1 MRNILTIAQKELSI
15 YFSTTIGY
23 VGFGAYTFLMG
34 LVFVSTLNRY
44 QQMTQYYLGQ
54 QQPQLLEQ
62 LNFNDQIIQ
71 PMLSTGYWMFLFF
84 VPFLTMRLFAEE
96 KSQRT
101 FELLMTA
108 PITSLEIV
116 LGKFLGVGLMMVVM
130 SALPLVF
137 PLILHVYGTS
147 SGPGSA
153 VEWMPVYSGLL
164 MVFLLGLTFA
174 AVGMFVSALTESQ
187 IVAAVLH
194 LRRAACRPTSSP
206 SSPARLDGDWRLVL
220 DYAHAPL
227 PREPRPGW
235 AACTCPTSS
244 TSAPWSACPP
254 LASPIA
260 WWSRTGG
267 AERRARDPRRARAP
281 SEGAAGPDKPLR
293 GHRGP
298 GGRGPGPHRGWSSG
312 WCSTPS
318 IPRTRSPWRQL
329 NLAGGRA
336 RPGIVY
342 AATNWRRAPA
352 RGRRRPLHRA
362 HPARACWSWPSWP
375 ACWRPWPPS
384 TGFAAQ
390 EPQEWDLT
398 RDKPLSPSRSSR
410 SHVAHAPRSRTSPS
424 IGFFRSSESARQVL
438 EESVNLYKLHTDKL
452 ELVFINPDAPP
463 PELIQ
468 KLDLNNASPRIVFE
482 SETGQVAKVRNATE
496 EDLTNA
502 LIKVAERPARKVY
515 FLTGHGEPAIDD
527 AQAED
532 GYAIAASQ
540 LRNEGLTVEALS
552 LLDRENVPKDASV
565 VVVAGAKSALF
576 PNEVETLKV
585 WLNRGGRLVA
595 LLEPDLDYGMESIWR
610 PFGVLVGD
618 DLVLEPNPTGR
629 AKGFGYESP
638 VITAYEPHPITNKL
652 KSAASLLYR
661 ARSVQPKV
669 GLANLEVVTLFQT
682 SPTSW
687 GEVSWREGGPPER
700 SEGDVPGPVPL
711 AVAVTKKTATVAG
724 KVNDEARMVVV
735 GDLHFANN
743 RFLPMGAHR
752 DLFVNMTSWV
762 IGDEDRIAVR
772 PKSRSGDRLPIT
784 ETQQYGIMFFSVNL
798 LPLLIV
804 GFGFSVWAVRRRK

>member
-1 MRNILTIAQKELSI
+1 MAMNDAPETP
-15 YFSTTIGY
+15 G
-23 VGFGAYTFLMG
+23 GARSQEGALARTSPVATVG
-34 LVFVSTLNRY
+34 LV
-44 QQMTQYYLGQ
+44 G
-54 QQPQLLEQ
+54 
-62 LNFNDQIIQ
+62 
-71 PMLSTGYWMFLFF
+71 G
-84 VPFLTMRLFAEE
+84 
-96 KSQRT
+96 
-101 FELLMTA
+101 
-108 PITSLEIV
+108 V
-116 LGKFLGVGLMMVVM
+116 LGLTAAIFGVVLYALDPD
-130 SALPLVF
+130 ALPL
-137 PLILHVYGTS
+137 
-147 SGPGSA
+147 
-153 VEWMPVYSGLL
+153 
-164 MVFLLGLTFA
+164 
-174 AVGMFVSALTESQ
+174 
-187 IVAAVLH
+187 
-194 LRRAACRPTSSP
+194 
-206 SSPARLDGDWRLVL
+206 
-220 DYAHAPL
+220 
-227 PREPRPGW
+227 
-235 AACTCPTSS
+235 
-244 TSAPWSACPP
+244 
-254 LASPIA
+254 
-260 WWSRTGG
+260 
-267 AERRARDPRRARAP
+267 
-281 SEGAAGPDKPLR
+281 AAG
-293 GHRGP
+293 
-298 GGRGPGPHRGWSSG
+298 
-312 WCSTPS
+312 
-318 IPRTRSPWRQL
+318 
-329 NLAGGRA
+329 NLLVGVVGLAF
-336 RPGIVY
+336 Y
-342 AATNWRRAPA
+342 AATNWRSLLRAVG
-352 RGRRRPLHRA
+352 GR
-362 HPARACWSWPSWP
+362 
-375 ACWRPWPPS
+375 S
-384 TGFAAQ
+384 TTLVVLEVAIVAGVLAALATLNFFAAQ
-390 EPQEWDLT
+390 EPKEWDLT
-398 RDKPLSPSRSSR
+398 RDKLFTLQEQSVQ
-410 SHVAHAPRSRTSPS
+410 VAQRLDKKVTVY
-424 IGFFRSSESARQVL
+424 GFFRSSESARQVL

>member
-1 MRNILTIAQKELSI
+1 VAMNDAPETP
-15 YFSTTIGY
+15 G
-23 VGFGAYTFLMG
+23 GARSQEGALARTSPVATVG
-34 LVFVSTLNRY
+34 LV
-44 QQMTQYYLGQ
+44 G
-54 QQPQLLEQ
+54 
-62 LNFNDQIIQ
+62 
-71 PMLSTGYWMFLFF
+71 G
-84 VPFLTMRLFAEE
+84 
-96 KSQRT
+96 
-101 FELLMTA
+101 
-108 PITSLEIV
+108 V
-116 LGKFLGVGLMMVVM
+116 LGLTAAIFGVVLYALDPD
-130 SALPLVF
+130 ALPL
-137 PLILHVYGTS
+137 
-147 SGPGSA
+147 
-153 VEWMPVYSGLL
+153 
-164 MVFLLGLTFA
+164 
-174 AVGMFVSALTESQ
+174 
-187 IVAAVLH
+187 
-194 LRRAACRPTSSP
+194 
-206 SSPARLDGDWRLVL
+206 
-220 DYAHAPL
+220 
-227 PREPRPGW
+227 
-235 AACTCPTSS
+235 
-244 TSAPWSACPP
+244 
-254 LASPIA
+254 
-260 WWSRTGG
+260 
-267 AERRARDPRRARAP
+267 
-281 SEGAAGPDKPLR
+281 AAG
-293 GHRGP
+293 
-298 GGRGPGPHRGWSSG
+298 
-312 WCSTPS
+312 
-318 IPRTRSPWRQL
+318 
-329 NLAGGRA
+329 NLLVGVVGLAF
-336 RPGIVY
+336 Y
-342 AATNWRRAPA
+342 AATNWRSLLRAVG
-352 RGRRRPLHRA
+352 GR
-362 HPARACWSWPSWP
+362 
-375 ACWRPWPPS
+375 S
-384 TGFAAQ
+384 TTLVVLEVAIVAGVLAALATLNFFAAQ
-390 EPQEWDLT
+390 EPKEWDLT
-398 RDKPLSPSRSSR
+398 RDKLFTLQEQSVQ
-410 SHVAHAPRSRTSPS
+410 VAQRLDKKVTVY
-424 IGFFRSSESARQVL
+424 GFFRSSESARQVL